1 MVEVKVWPDGSWVYI
16 DEPWEEDFSDDYM
29 IIIVPDE
36 VEDID
41 SFVSLVQNI

>member
-1 MVEVKVWPDGSWVYI
+1 MVEVKVWPDGSWVYT
-16 DEPWEEDFSDDYM
+16 DEPLEEDFSDDYM
-29 IIIVPDE
+29 IIIVPDD